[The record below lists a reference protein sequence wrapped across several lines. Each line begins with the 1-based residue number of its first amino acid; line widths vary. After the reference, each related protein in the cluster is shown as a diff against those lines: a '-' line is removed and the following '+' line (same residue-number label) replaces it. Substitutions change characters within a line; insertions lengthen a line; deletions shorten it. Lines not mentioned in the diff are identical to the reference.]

1 MLAHALEFPAWS
13 FVTRSKRCLHNA
25 VSSATHLYAG
35 LQGVSSE
42 TPVDEAEELVSRAK
56 MFSFEE
62 RKLKGTDG
70 YISSP

>member
-13 FVTRSKRCLHNA
+13 FVTQSKRCLHNA
-25 VSSATHLYAG
+25 VSPGTQPHAEFH
-35 LQGVSSE
+35 GVSSE